1 MIRMIV
7 IAILIVLSIDSFAG
21 ENDKIIY
28 LMGWSPDE
36 QYIALRYSN
45 RLDIVEADSME
56 VIFSTSFTSSKWSY
70 YIDWSPSGDKLALIF
85 NDSTVDVLETETWQ
99 VLYSLEEYPKDSDYH
114 EGPWVSWSPDGQ
126 YFYTKYGGADINRI
140 VMKWDANTGE
150 KLEEYPGFGYLS
162 WQPQGDYVVMTVV
175 DWIDLL
181 DAITLTQI
189 GELELPNDD
198 RNNYQT
204 SGLAWSLDGNYLV
217 LGYTNGAVRI
227 WNLQTQTIETEFVL
241 RMDDAEKIMNFDN
254 SIAYHSSGA
263 CLAIST
269 YVYIMSFDLDSP
281 GYRITE
287 WDTSN
292 WEMIAM
298 RELPDDTIITQFSPS
313 GTQLLYLTEDGEL
326 HFEPVCTQTEPD

>member
-7 IAILIVLSIDSFAG
+7 IVILMALSINISAE
-21 ENDKIIY
+21 ENDKILY

-36 QYIALRYSN
+36 RYIGLRYSD
-45 RLDIVEADSME
+45 RLDIVDADSME
-56 VIFSTSFTSSKWSY
+56 VIFSIFFTSLKWSY
-70 YIDWSPSGDKLALIF
+70 YIHWSPSGDKFAIIF

-99 VLYSLEEYPKDSDYH
+99 VLYALEEYPKDSDYH

-126 YFYTKYGGADINRI
+126 YLYTKYGGADINHI
-140 VMKWDANTGE
+140 VMKWDADTGE
-150 KLEEYPGFGYLS
+150 KLTEYPDFGYLS

-175 DWIDLL
+175 YWIDLL
-181 DAITLTQI
+181 DAITLNQI

-204 SGLAWSLDGNYLV
+204 SGLAWSPDGNYLV
-217 LGYTNGAVRI
+217 LGYSNGAVRI
-227 WNLQTQTIETEFVL
+227 WNLQTQKIEVEFVL
-241 RMDDAEKIMNFDN
+241 RMNDAERTMEFDN
-254 SIAYHSSGA
+254 SIAYHSSGS

-292 WEMIAM
+292 WEMIVM
-298 RELPDDTIITQFSPS
+298 RELPEDAIIARLSPS

-326 HFEPVCTQTEPD
+326 YFEPVCAIE